1 MTHII
6 TIKKVS
12 TRILVL
18 TSGKFLEALGS
29 RIGTYSVF
37 AIHFHFQIMCG
48 TILTCGILAS
58 YLVQTTTEV
67 RGESDVPKNPQKYF
81 TNKSVELL
89 RQN

>member
-1 MTHII
+1 
-6 TIKKVS
+6 
-12 TRILVL
+12 
-18 TSGKFLEALGS
+18 
-29 RIGTYSVF
+29 
-37 AIHFHFQIMCG
+37 MCG

-89 RQN
+89 RQNWINFLNLQKKEKIVKFFIFFQKL